1 MQDGGLNIASYN
13 QLSKQEKKCEELILV
28 NENMKTINKKSFGF
42 IYSTTGLRICFTF
55 ESSVLIFFVKSKTKK
70 KTIHEVII
78 HLLDSQMI
86 KQF

>member
-55 ESSVLIFFVKSKTKK
+55 ESSVLIFFVISKTKK
-70 KTIHEVII
+70 SFICEILK
-78 HLLDSQMI
+78 
-86 KQF
+86 